1 MGLTDSVPI
10 LSLTRSF
17 ERSRFIFYTAL
28 VCPMVGYL
36 LTVLLVALITAWW
49 GTAFWLFSDLGAD
62 VEFFDE
68 DDEASFHQACF
79 NGMRRG
85 IE

>member
-1 MGLTDSVPI
+1 
-10 LSLTRSF
+10 
-17 ERSRFIFYTAL
+17 
-28 VCPMVGYL
+28 MVGYL

-49 GTAFWLFSDLGAD
+49 GTAFWLFRDLGAD
-62 VEFFDE
+62 FEVFGESDE
-68 DDEASFHQACF
+68 EAFHQACF

>member
-1 MGLTDSVPI
+1 
-10 LSLTRSF
+10 
-17 ERSRFIFYTAL
+17 
-28 VCPMVGYL
+28 MVGYL

-68 DDEASFHQACF
+68 GDEVSFHQACF